1 MNVSTAGEEASALLD
16 GLPWPPT
23 KADVMR
29 ALVQSNNAGF
39 SRCLRK
45 QIAEQEAHNREMQA
59 LDATM
64 IEREIDPKLQER
76 IERHTQTVVDM
87 VAGLFEGKR

>member
-1 MNVSTAGEEASALLD
+1 MNTSTAGEEASALLD

-45 QIAEQEAHNREMQA
+45 QLIETEQHNKEMAELDRSPLAAEFS
-59 LDATM
+59 LDA
-64 IEREIDPKLQER
+64 RR
-76 IERHTQTVVDM
+76 IQHTAKVLDM
-87 VAGLFEGKR
+87 VFAAMERKS